1 MEIWKG
7 ERGGDDIGGFFL
19 NCLSEG
25 VLGFLYGNRRVE
37 YREGVHLGA
46 PFRIFKVQVATY
58 WKFG

>member
-1 MEIWKG
+1 MEIWEG
-7 ERGGDDIGGFFL
+7 EGGGDDIGVFL

-25 VLGFLYGNRRVE
+25 LLGFLYGNSRVE
-37 YREGVHLGA
+37 YREGVPLGA